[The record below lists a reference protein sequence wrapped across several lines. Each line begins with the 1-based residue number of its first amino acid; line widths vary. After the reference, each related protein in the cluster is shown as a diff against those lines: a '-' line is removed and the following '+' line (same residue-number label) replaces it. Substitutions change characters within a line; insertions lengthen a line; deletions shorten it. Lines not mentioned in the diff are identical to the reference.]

1 MYYRVT
7 VHRSLFTT
15 GHADGGL
22 AKDYHRLMTSGDLKN
37 GKKQNYKIVL
47 EYDGSNYHGWQRQKG
62 LLTIQEVVETRLA
75 IMTQTPVRLI
85 GAGRTDAGVHAR
97 GQVANFFSET
107 QIPPARLLRGLNS
120 LLPDDIVALE
130 LLLVPKEFHAR
141 FKAFSKVYEYRI
153 YNGPIPPALG
163 RQYGWHISR
172 PLRWSS
178 MVKCLKLLEGRH
190 DFSSFQAAGSSVRST
205 ERVVMATEIT
215 RVGEDIRLI
224 TIEANGFLRHMMR
237 NIIGTL
243 VDVGSGKLTEEGF
256 FGVVSARNRQQAGMT
271 APARGLC
278 LLEVRY

>member
-1 MYYRVT
+1 
-7 VHRSLFTT
+7 
-15 GHADGGL
+15 
-22 AKDYHRLMTSGDLKN
+22 
-37 GKKQNYKIVL
+37 
-47 EYDGSNYHGWQRQKG
+47 
-62 LLTIQEVVETRLA
+62 
-75 IMTQTPVRLI
+75 
-85 GAGRTDAGVHAR
+85 
-97 GQVANFFSET
+97 
-107 QIPPARLLRGLNS
+107 
-120 LLPDDIVALE
+120 
-130 LLLVPKEFHAR
+130 
-141 FKAFSKVYEYRI
+141 
-153 YNGPIPPALG
+153 
-163 RQYGWHISR
+163 
-172 PLRWSS
+172 

-190 DFSSFQAAGSSVRST
+190 DFASFQAAGSSVRST

>member
-1 MYYRVT
+1 
-7 VHRSLFTT
+7 
-15 GHADGGL
+15 
-22 AKDYHRLMTSGDLKN
+22 MTRAYLRN
-37 GKKQNYKIVL
+37 GTKRNYKLVL
-47 EYDGSNYHGWQRQKG
+47 EYDGSNYHGWQRQEG

-75 IMTQTPVRLI
+75 IMTQAPIRLV

-130 LLLVPKEFHAR
+130 LILVPKEFHAR
-141 FKAFSKVYEYRI
+141 FKARSKLYQYRI
-153 YNGPIPPALG
+153 HNGPIRPALG
-163 RQYGWHISR
+163 RQYGWHISQ
-172 PLRWSS
+172 PLRWSP

-190 DFSSFQAAGSSVRST
+190 DFSSFQAAGSKVRST
-205 ERVVMATEIT
+205 ERVVLATEIT
-215 RVGEDIRLI
+215 SAEEHTRHI
-224 TIEANGFLRHMMR
+224 TIEANGFLRHMVR
-237 NIIGTL
+237 NIVGTL

-256 FGVVSARNRQQAGMT
+256 LAVLAARNRQRAGMT

>member
-1 MYYRVT
+1 MNYDQR
-7 VHRSLFTT
+7 
-15 GHADGGL
+15 
-22 AKDYHRLMTSGDLKN
+22 K
-37 GKKQNYKIVL
+37 NYKLVL

-75 IMTQTPVRLI
+75 IMTQTPVRLV

-97 GQVANFFSET
+97 GQVANFLSKT

-130 LLLVPKEFHAR
+130 LISVPKDFHAR
-141 FKAFSKVYEYRI
+141 FKARSKIYQYRI
-153 YNGPIPPALG
+153 HNGPIAPALG

-205 ERVVMATEIT
+205 ERVVLATEIT
-215 RVGEDIRLI
+215 AVGEYTRLI
-224 TIEANGFLRHMMR
+224 TIEANGFLRHMVR
-237 NIIGTL
+237 NIVGTL
-243 VDVGSGKLTEEGF
+243 VDVGSGKHTEEGF
-256 FGVVSARNRQQAGMT
+256 SAVLAAGNRQQAGMT

>member
-1 MYYRVT
+1 
-7 VHRSLFTT
+7 
-15 GHADGGL
+15 
-22 AKDYHRLMTSGDLKN
+22 MTSGYLKN
-37 GKKQNYKIVL
+37 GTKRNYKLVL

-75 IMTQTPVRLI
+75 IMTQAPVRLV

-107 QIPPARLLRGLNS
+107 RIPPARLLRGLNS
-120 LLPDDIVALE
+120 LLPDDIVALA
-130 LLLVPKEFHAR
+130 LISVPEEFHAR
-141 FKAFSKVYEYRI
+141 FEASSKIYEYRI
-153 YNGPIPPALG
+153 HNGPIAPALG
-163 RQYGWHISR
+163 RQYAWHISR

-205 ERVVMATEIT
+205 ERVVLATEIT
-215 RVGEDIRLI
+215 AVGEYTRLI
-224 TIEANGFLRHMMR
+224 TIEANGFLRHMVR
-237 NIIGTL
+237 NIVGTL
-243 VDVGSGKLTEEGF
+243 VDVGSGKHAEEVF
-256 FGVVSARNRQQAGMT
+256 SAVLAARNRQQAGMT

>member
-1 MYYRVT
+1 MNYDQR
-7 VHRSLFTT
+7 
-15 GHADGGL
+15 
-22 AKDYHRLMTSGDLKN
+22 K
-37 GKKQNYKIVL
+37 NYKLVL

-75 IMTQTPVRLI
+75 IMTQTPVRLV

-97 GQVANFFSET
+97 GQVANFLSKT

-130 LLLVPKEFHAR
+130 LISVPKEFHAR
-141 FKAFSKVYEYRI
+141 FKARSKIYQYRI
-153 YNGPIPPALG
+153 HNGPIAPALG

-205 ERVVMATEIT
+205 ERVVLATEIT
-215 RVGEDIRLI
+215 AVGEYTRLI
-224 TIEANGFLRHMMR
+224 TIEANGFLRHMVR
-237 NIIGTL
+237 NIVGTL
-243 VDVGSGKLTEEGF
+243 VDVGSGKHTEEGF
-256 FGVVSARNRQQAGMT
+256 SAVLAAGNRQQAGMT